1 MFFQFACFLTQVF
14 EVLFGNRQVLGKRG
28 ILYQSLYGLLLVSG
42 RGKCRGI
49 TTSITKMMALLV
61 V

>member
-28 ILYQSLYGLLLVSG
+28 MYQSLYE
-42 RGKCRGI
+42 
-49 TTSITKMMALLV
+49 SINWSLV
-61 V
+61 VVNAGA

>member
-28 ILYQSLYGLLLVSG
+28 ILYQSLYG
-42 RGKCRGI
+42 
-49 TTSITKMMALLV
+49 SIIGLWS
-61 V
+61 